1 MGKVVTMVEQ
11 VYIEPEEDC
20 PPLKKRPG
28 ELPLDYEPC
37 GDCGFDHDYD
47 YPAAAEWHTANPGS
61 YS

>member
-1 MGKVVTMVEQ
+1 MVEQ

-47 YPAAAEWHTANPGS
+47 YPAAAEWHIANPGS